1 LGKARFEGGAKSQ
14 GDVGRAIM
22 VNHVMKLILVLLI
35 LFTPLPQ
42 GSVDFWA
49 FSTMELAILA
59 ILLLWAAGQLKDQQ
73 SLPRPL
79 PRPAFIFLL
88 LFLALVL
95 LQTVPL
101 PGGMIDLLSP
111 RTYDLR
117 HQLKAGSGPVKAVSL
132 SFFPFATKIEFLKW
146 MVLSGFFLFFL
157 HWRLPDKGIRV
168 IKQLIVVILIMGTFE
183 SFYGLFRFFG
193 VQNHLLNLEEGEGIY
208 SVMGT
213 FINRN
218 HFAGYLLMVIPLSV
232 GFLYSREAHRV
243 PAGGGRLP
251 RLSSLD
257 ATTLVIGFSVIVMI
271 LGFLFSASRMGIV
284 SLLLSFS
291 VIAILFK
298 RSDNDRKFSKR
309 SVWMLGLALLW
320 AASIGLDAVISRFFG
335 TSGDFQMRWEIW
347 GGTLQMIRDFPL
359 FGAGL
364 GTFTQVFPMYRS
376 FHIRGLATHAEN
388 DFLQLASEAG
398 LLGFTLLLILFVVL
412 FVKAASGIRSLSAV
426 DPKRYIGIGG
436 LVGILALMFHSQ
448 VERNLQVPGNAF
460 LYTLLWGIV
469 LKVSSRNV
477 GKKPMGEKT

>member
-1 LGKARFEGGAKSQ
+1 MI
-14 GDVGRAIM
+14 D
-22 VNHVMKLILVLLI
+22 HVIKFILVLLI
-35 LFTPLPQ
+35 VFSPLPQ

-49 FSTMELAILA
+49 FSLMELGILA
-59 ILLLWAAGQLKDQQ
+59 LLVLWAAGQVKDPQL
-73 SLPRPL
+73 LPRPL
-79 PRPAFIFLL
+79 PGTAFIFLL
-88 LFLALVL
+88 LFLALAL

-101 PGGMIDLLSP
+101 PEGMVDFLSP

-117 HQLKAGSGPVKAVSL
+117 HQLKAGNGPLEAVAL

-146 MVLSGFFLFFL
+146 MILSGFFLFFV
-157 HWRLPDKGIRV
+157 HWKVPERGIRV

-183 SFYGLFRFFG
+183 SLYGLFRFFG
-193 VQNHLLNLEEGEGIY
+193 AQNHVLRLEGAEEIY

-232 GFLYSREAHRV
+232 GLLYSREARNMPVRGSRFH
-243 PAGGGRLP
+243 

-257 ATTLVIGFSVIVMI
+257 AKTLVIGFSVIVMI
-271 LGFLFSASRMGIV
+271 LGLLFSASRMGIV

-291 VIAILFK
+291 VISILFK
-298 RSDNDRKFSKR
+298 GSDSDRKFSKR

-335 TSGDFQMRWEIW
+335 TSGDFEMRWKIW
-347 GGTLQMIRDFPL
+347 KGTLQMIRDFPL

-398 LLGFTLLLILFVVL
+398 LLGFAFLLILFVVL
-412 FVKAASGIRSLSAV
+412 FVRVASGVCSLSV
-426 DPKRYIGIGG
+426 FDPRRYIGIGG

-448 VERNLQVPGNAF
+448 VERNLQVPANAF

-469 LKVSSRNV
+469 LKISSRSE
-477 GKKPMGEKT
+477 EKISAVKTT

>member
-1 LGKARFEGGAKSQ
+1 ML
-14 GDVGRAIM
+14 
-22 VNHVMKLILVLLI
+22 NHIVKVILLLLI
-35 LFTPLPQ
+35 VFTPLPQ

-49 FSTMELAILA
+49 FSSMELAILA
-59 ILLLWAAGQLKDQQ
+59 ILVLWAAGQVKDQH

-79 PRPAFIFLL
+79 PRGAFIFLL

-111 RTYDLR
+111 KTYNLR
-117 HQLKAGSGPVKAVSL
+117 HQLKAGSGPVEAVSL

-157 HWRLPDKGIRV
+157 HWRFPEKGIRV
-168 IKQLIVVILIMGTFE
+168 IKQLMVVILIMGTFE
-183 SFYGLFRFFG
+183 SLYGLFRFFG
-193 VQNHLLNLEEGEGIY
+193 AQNHVLTLEGGEEIY

-232 GFLYSREAHRV
+232 GLLYSREAHRGPV
-243 PAGGGRLP
+243 QGNRLQH
-251 RLSSLD
+251 LTSLD
-257 ATTLVIGFSVIVMI
+257 AKTLVIGFSVIVMI
-271 LGFLFSASRMGIV
+271 LGLLFTASRMGIV

-291 VIAILFK
+291 VVSVLFK
-298 RSDNDRKFSKR
+298 RSDGGTRFSKR
-309 SVWMLGLALLW
+309 SVWLLGLAILW

-335 TSGDFQMRWEIW
+335 TTGDFEMRWKIW
-347 GGTLQMIRDFPL
+347 AGTLQMIRDFPL

-398 LLGFTLLLILFVVL
+398 LLGFILLLILFVVL

-448 VERNLQVPGNAF
+448 VERNLQVPANAF

-469 LKVSSRNV
+469 LNVSSRNV
-477 GKKPMGEKT
+477 EKIPMGKNP